1 MFPGNKATFSEPV
14 SQGWTVQSGHDIK
27 DINTVSTGYVTLVSF
42 LYFIKRVC
50 TCVHTQELSGNSTGR
65 GSERGRQRTEDGLP
79 VI

>member
-1 MFPGNKATFSEPV
+1 MFPGNKVTFSEPV
-14 SQGWTVQSGHDIK
+14 SQGQAVQSGHDIK
-27 DINTVSTGYVTLVSF
+27 DINTVSTGYATLVSF